1 MAELIIVSWRDI
13 PAQIIVRQGR
23 KAERRELPEHFIQ
36 AVDQAAMTAG
46 LKDSDSYL
54 NEWKRAAP
62 VAVGDDL
69 AAEADK
75 AVADILARYPKERL
89 VKLAQA
95 GGFEGSAA

>member
-13 PAQIIVRQGR
+13 PAQVIVRQGR

-36 AVDQAAMTAG
+36 AVDRAAMTAG

-54 NEWKRAAP
+54 DAWKRSGP
-62 VAVGDDL
+62 VPVGDDL
-69 AAEADK
+69 AAEADQ

-89 VKLAQA
+89 VALAQA
-95 GGFEGSAA
+95 GGLEGLAT

>member
-13 PAQIIVRQGR
+13 PAQVIVRQGR

-36 AVDQAAMTAG
+36 AVDRAAMTAG

-54 NEWKRAAP
+54 NEWKRSAP
-62 VAVGDDL
+62 VVVGEDL

-75 AVADILARYPKERL
+75 AVAEILARYPKERL
-89 VKLAQA
+89 VVLAQA
-95 GGFEGSAA
+95 GGIEASAT

>member
-13 PAQIIVRQGR
+13 PAQVIVRQGR

-36 AVDQAAMTAG
+36 AVDGAAMTAG
-46 LKDSDSYL
+46 LKDSDGYL
-54 NEWKRAAP
+54 NEWKRSTP

-75 AVADILARYPKERL
+75 AVADILARYPKQRL
-89 VKLAQA
+89 VRLAQA
-95 GGFEGSAA
+95 GGVEGSSA